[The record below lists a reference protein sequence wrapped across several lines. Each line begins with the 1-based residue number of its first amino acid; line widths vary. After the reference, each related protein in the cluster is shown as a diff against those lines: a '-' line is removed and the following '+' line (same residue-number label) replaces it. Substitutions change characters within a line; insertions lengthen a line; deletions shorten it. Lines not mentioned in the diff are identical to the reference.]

1 MLYTPHRHEE
11 LSVYGIGQD
20 YSKAQWKMIGD
31 RLLELEL
38 IQVSGE
44 YGSLALT
51 NEARPILKSEESVDI
66 RTVNFN
72 ISKKGSSSPKK
83 SAPPKYNFD
92 EAIFESLRALRL
104 KIATETEMP
113 AYVIFDNKTLQAMA
127 YFLPNNKGKFLQIN
141 GVGEIKYE
149 KYGEQ
154 FLALINTLRADD
166 FQEPTQ

>member
-1 MLYTPHRHEE
+1 
-11 LSVYGIGQD
+11 
-20 YSKAQWKMIGD
+20 MIGD

-44 YGSLALT
+44 YGSLVLT
-51 NEARPILKSEESVDI
+51 SQARSVLKSEQSVDI
-66 RTVNFN
+66 RAVNFN
-72 ISKKGSSSPKK
+72 ISNKGSSSSKK
-83 SAPPKYNFD
+83 SRSAPSKYNFD

-104 KIATETEMP
+104 EIATDTEMP

-127 YFLPNNKGKFLQIN
+127 YFLPNNKDKFLKVN
-141 GVGEIKYE
+141 GVGEVKYE